1 MVLDLAVAAAAGVG
15 IGLSLA
21 APPGPVN
28 AVIASRAVS
37 RSWRAGFLVGCGAL
51 TADAGF
57 LALSV
62 AARAA
67 LAAFA
72 ASWFPVIAAAGAAV
86 LAGFAW
92 SAFRLWREPV
102 AVPDP
107 GPRAHATSYATGL
120 VTNATSPY
128 PLLWW
133 LTAGVVLVAQL
144 GPAVLVGFFG
154 GILLWISAFPWAL
167 RAAQARF
174 ARTYRVVL
182 GASIVCLAG
191 FAAWLAWSAA
201 AALG

>member
-1 MVLDLAVAAAAGVG
+1 VVLDVLVAAAAGVG

-28 AVIASRAVS
+28 AIIASRAVA
-37 RSWRAGFLVGCGAL
+37 RSWRSGFLVGCGAL

-62 AARAA
+62 AAQAA

-72 ASWFPVIAAAGAAV
+72 ASWFSAIAAAGAAV
-86 LAGFAW
+86 LAAFAW
-92 SAFRLWREPV
+92 SAFRSWDLPP
-102 AVPDP
+102 ATGKSGA
-107 GPRAHATSYATGL
+107 GPHAGSYATGL

-133 LTAGVVLVAQL
+133 LTAGVALVGQL

-154 GILLWISAFPWAL
+154 GILLWIASFPAAL
-167 RAAQARF
+167 RRAQARF
-174 ARTYRVVL
+174 RATYRIVL
-182 GASIVCLAG
+182 VLSTACLAA
-191 FAAWLAWSAA
+191 FAGWLAWSAFD
-201 AALG
+201 ALR